1 MSALGILQFITV
13 TYCYLNVSIA
23 YQISLTIRV
32 IVASAKGC
40 FSKLKLLQNYLRST
54 MSQERLN
61 GLTTCSIEN
70 DILA

>member
-23 YQISLTIRV
+23 YRISLTIPV